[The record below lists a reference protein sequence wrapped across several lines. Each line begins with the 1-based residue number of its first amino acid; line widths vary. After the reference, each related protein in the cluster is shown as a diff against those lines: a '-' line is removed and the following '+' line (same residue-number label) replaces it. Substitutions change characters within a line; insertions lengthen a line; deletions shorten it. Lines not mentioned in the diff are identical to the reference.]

1 VCIEFLQ
8 RKESYRVANTS
19 RHQVPPIRVRAVN
32 AAPIVAD
39 GEFVLYWMIAQRRL
53 RYNFALDQAIDHA
66 RELKL
71 PLVILEPLRCGYPW
85 ASDRLHRFVL
95 DGMAANVRAAADRS
109 LLYYP
114 YVEPKAGAGSG
125 LLAALAKRAAVVVT
139 DDYPAFFLPRMV
151 AAAGERLKARLE
163 AVDSCGLLPMAAAD
177 RAFPTAY
184 AFRRFLQQVLPE
196 HLNQTPRAD
205 PLARL
210 SLPAPPELPTEIL
223 RRWPLASPELLA
235 DDAALLAKLPIDHA
249 VPVAPITGGADA
261 ARKRLDRFLGKLAR
275 YNEDRNEPSAD
286 GTSGLSPYLHFGHI
300 GAHEVFARVTAREP
314 WSAENLTAK
323 ANGKRTGWWKLSE
336 PAEAFLDQLVT
347 WRELG
352 FNMCRQ
358 RVDYM
363 QYESLPEWAQATLA
377 KHALDPRPNLYTLEE
392 FAAARTHDP
401 LWNAAQRQLLREGA
415 MHNYLRMLWGKKIL
429 EWSPSPQEALAVMI
443 ELNDKY
449 AVDGRDPNSYSGIFW
464 TLGRYDRPW
473 GPERK
478 IFGTIRYMSSD
489 NTARKLDVKGY
500 LAKYGPEG
508 AQRELF

>member
-1 VCIEFLQ
+1 
-8 RKESYRVANTS
+8 
-19 RHQVPPIRVRAVN
+19 VPTRPQHSVPQIRVRAVN
-32 AAPIVAD
+32 AFPIVER

-53 RYNFALDQAIDHA
+53 RYNFALDRAIEHA
-66 RELKL
+66 RELRL
-71 PLVILEPLRCGYPW
+71 PLVILEPLRCGYQW

-95 DGMAANVRAAADRS
+95 DGMAANARATADRNVV
-109 LLYYP
+109 YYP

-125 LLAALAKRAAVVVT
+125 LLTALAKQAAVVVT

-151 AAAGERLKARLE
+151 AAAAERLKAPLE

-196 HLNQTPRAD
+196 HLVHTPRAD

-210 SLPAPPELPTEIL
+210 TLPAAPGIPIEIA
-223 RRWPLASPELLA
+223 RRWPMAESELLKG
-235 DDAALLAKLPIDHA
+235 DAALLAKLAIDHA
-249 VPVAPITGGADA
+249 VPVAPIGGGIEA
-261 ARKRLDRFLGKLAR
+261 ARKRLDKFLGKLDR

-300 GAHEVFARVTAREP
+300 GAHEVFDRITSREP

-323 ANGKRTGWWKLSE
+323 ANGKRTSWWKLSE

-352 FNMCRQ
+352 FNMCR
-358 RVDYM
+358 RRDDYA
-363 QYESLPEWAQATLA
+363 QYDSLPDWARATLA
-377 KHALDPRPNLYTLEE
+377 KHASDPRPNVYTLEE
-392 FAAARTHDP
+392 FTAARTHDP

-429 EWSPSPQEALAVMI
+429 EWSPSPQAALAVMI

-449 AVDGRDPNSYSGIFW
+449 ALDGRDPNSYSGIFW

-500 LAKYGPEG
+500 LAKYGAEG
-508 AQRELF
+508 AQRALF